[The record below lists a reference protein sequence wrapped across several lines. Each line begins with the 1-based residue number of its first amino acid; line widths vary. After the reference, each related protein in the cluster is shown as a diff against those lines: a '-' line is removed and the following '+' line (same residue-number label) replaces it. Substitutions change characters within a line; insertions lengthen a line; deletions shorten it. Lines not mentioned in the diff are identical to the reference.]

1 MTELI
6 GVAALAVGGYWIMQ
20 RVKRK
25 MAEVENQISKAA
37 AKADPNG
44 RGAKLVLD
52 PVTGKYRPEA
62 S

>member
-25 MAEVENQISKAA
+25 MAEVENRISKAA
-37 AKADPNG
+37 ASADPRG
-44 RGAKLVLD
+44 RGEKLVLD
-52 PVTGKYRPEA
+52 PVTGKYKPQA
-62 S
+62 

>member
-25 MAEVENQISKAA
+25 MAEVEKTISRAA

-44 RGAKLVLD
+44 RGTKLVFD
-52 PVTGKYRPEA
+52 PDSGKYRPK

>member
-1 MTELI
+1 MTEFF
-6 GVAALAVGGYWIMQ
+6 GVAALAVGGYWIVQ

-25 MAEVENQISKAA
+25 MAEVENQISRAA

-44 RGAKLVLD
+44 PGEKLVLD
-52 PVTGKYRPEA
+52 PKSGKYRPQ

>member
-25 MAEVENQISKAA
+25 MAEVERQVSKAA
-37 AKADPNG
+37 AKADPKG
-44 RGAKLVLD
+44 RGTKLVLD
-52 PVTGKYRPEA
+52 PDSGKYRPQN
-62 S
+62 

>member
-25 MAEVENQISKAA
+25 MAEVENQISRAA
-37 AKADPNG
+37 AKADPKG

-52 PVTGKYRPEA
+52 PVTGKYKPQA
-62 S
+62 

>member
-6 GVAALAVGGYWIMQ
+6 GVAALAVGGYWIVQ

-37 AKADPNG
+37 AAADPRG
-44 RGAKLVLD
+44 RGEKLVLD
-52 PVTGKYRPEA
+52 PVSGKYRPL

>member
-6 GVAALAVGGYWIMQ
+6 GVAALAVGGYWIVQ

-25 MAEVENQISKAA
+25 MAQVENEISRAA

-44 RGAKLVLD
+44 KGAKLVLD
-52 PVTGKYRPEA
+52 PETGKYRPVN
-62 S
+62 

>member
-6 GVAALAVGGYWIMQ
+6 GVAALAVGGYWIVR

-25 MAEVENQISKAA
+25 MAEVEAQISRAA

-44 RGAKLVLD
+44 RGSKLVLD
-52 PVTGKYRPEA
+52 PDTGKYRPQA
-62 S
+62 

>member
-20 RVKRK
+20 RIKRK
-25 MAEVENQISKAA
+25 MAAVESQISRAA

-44 RGAKLVLD
+44 RGTELVRD
-52 PVTGKYRPEA
+52 PVSGRYKPKA
-62 S
+62 

>member
-20 RVKRK
+20 RLKRK
-25 MAEVENQISKAA
+25 MAEVENHISRAA

-44 RGAKLVLD
+44 RGTKLILD
-52 PVTGKYRPEA
+52 PESGKYKPKV
-62 S
+62 